1 MKASME
7 AVCGAF
13 EFRGVVRGDFF
24 LAQDG
29 KVYFNEL
36 NTVPGSLAFYLFGDT
51 LTDARDFLVSL
62 VENASLPPVKQPLAT
77 GLLSRTRFAGAKGC
91 KNRSPVL

>member
-1 MKASME
+1 M
-7 AVCGAF
+7 
-13 EFRGVVRGDFF
+13 VRGDFF
-24 LAQDG
+24 LAKDG
-29 KVYFNEL
+29 RVYFNEL

-62 VENASLPPVKQPLAT
+62 VENASLPPAKPPLST

-91 KNRSPVL
+91 KNRASVL